1 MSNNRYTVTAALLY
15 ANGPIHIGHLA
26 GVYIP
31 ADIFVRYLRR
41 KNKDVIFI
49 CGSDE
54 HGVPIMIG
62 AQKEGISPKKIV
74 DKYHFIIKNS
84 FNAFGISFDNYSRTT
99 SSMHHKTVT
108 NFFKHLY
115 HKNIFFEKTSK
126 QFFDKITGKFLADR
140 YILGNCPYCNNKA
153 YGDQCEKCGAAI
165 SSDELINPIS
175 ALSGHIPIL
184 KKTKHWYLPL
194 DKYQL
199 FLENWINNKKFWKTN
214 VYGQVKSWLCS
225 GLKSRS
231 ITRDLD
237 WGVSV
242 PLNNAKGK
250 VLYVWFDALIG
261 YISSTIEWA
270 EREGKNW
277 VPYWKND
284 NTTLIHFIG
293 KDNIVFH
300 CIVFPVML
308 KAHCEYILPQNV
320 IANEFLNLEN
330 KKISTSKNWA
340 VWLHEYLKDFPNQQ
354 DSLRYILTINMPETK
369 DNNFNWKEFQ
379 IRINSELVSVWG
391 NFVYRIMV
399 ITWKYCEGKV
409 PTPQSISESDCKILQ
424 LIKTYPYKIGTMIEH
439 YRFRDALIHFMTLV
453 RLGNKYLTNKEPW
466 KIFNFNQKNIIYTA
480 LQILGMLSQLAE
492 PFFPNTTKILLD
504 SLHLKLYSWNELEKI
519 EILPPEHQLGEPILL
534 FKLIENSDIEK
545 QLLKLKN
552 NF

>member
-1 MSNNRYTVTAALLY
+1 MSRYTVTAAMLY

-99 SSMHHKTVT
+99 DSMHHKTVT

-115 HKNIFFEKTSK
+115 EKKIFVEKISK
-126 QFFDKITGKFLADR
+126 QFYDDKIGKFLADR
-140 YILGNCPYCNNKA
+140 YILGNCPYCNNKKA
-153 YGDQCEKCGAAI
+153 YGDQCEKCGAVI
-165 SSDELINPIS
+165 NSEDLINPIS
-175 ALSGHIPIL
+175 ALSGHIPIM
-184 KKTKHWYLPL
+184 KNTKHWYLPL
-194 DKYQL
+194 DKYQD
-199 FLENWINNKKFWKTN
+199 FLEKWINNKKFWKPN
-214 VYGQVKSWLCS
+214 VYGQVKSWLCH

-237 WGVSV
+237 WGVPV

-270 EREGKNW
+270 EREGKDW

-308 KAHCEYILPQNV
+308 KAHCEYILPENV

-330 KKISTSKNWA
+330 KKISTSRNWA

-409 PTPQSISESDCKILQ
+409 PQPQSISEYDCKILE
-424 LIKTYPYKIGTMIEH
+424 LIKTYPYKIGYMIEH
-439 YRFRDALIHFMTLV
+439 YRFRDALINFMTLV
-453 RLGNKYLTNKEPW
+453 RLGNRYLTNREPW
-466 KIFNFNQKNIIYTA
+466 KISDFHQKNIIYTA

-492 PFFPNTTKILLD
+492 PFFPNTTKILLYA
-504 SLHLKLYSWNELEKI
+504 LHLKLYSWNDLEKI
-519 EILPPEHQLGEPILL
+519 EILPPEHQLGKPILL
-534 FKLIENSDIEK
+534 FKLIEDSDIEK
-545 QLLKLKN
+545 QLYKLNKKKI
-552 NF
+552 